1 LTFAYGGHG
10 GKISIL
16 QPLIGKSGWLTVS
29 LFTVDALD
37 QGEDHLIFA
46 ASSDD
51 GQTLDDDQA
60 SRLLTLPASTAELSA
75 LALDAPTLAAQQEQ
89 TRALLLKQISDRNA
103 KFFEAELAKLD
114 GWADDQV
121 ASSEKALKDI
131 KKRIRELRNEAT
143 KAADLSEQARIQ
155 TDMAEAERRQRKLR
169 QEIFEV
175 EERIYAQ
182 RDLLVA
188 AIRGKLEQKTQTLD
202 LFTVRWKLA

>member
-1 LTFAYGGHG
+1 
-10 GKISIL
+10 
-16 QPLIGKSGWLTVS
+16 
-29 LFTVDALD
+29 
-37 QGEDHLIFA
+37 
-46 ASSDD
+46 
-51 GQTLDDDQA
+51 
-60 SRLLTLPASTAELSA
+60 
-75 LALDAPTLAAQQEQ
+75 
-89 TRALLLKQISDRNA
+89 LLLKQISDRNA

-155 TDMAEAERRQRKLR
+155 TDTAEAERRQRKLR

-202 LFTVRWKLA
+202 LFTVRWSLVQQSKSDSPTKS